1 MWKVI
6 LKYCLVK
13 HLLTVA
19 SVCISFSGHSQ
30 NFPSLTIT
38 IEDTAATQGYYFRL
52 PIRIPLPIFTIM
64 HN

>member
-19 SVCISFSGHSQ
+19 AVCLSFSGHSQ
-30 NFPSLTIT
+30 NFPPLTIT
-38 IEDTAATQGYYFRL
+38 IEDTAATQGYYFL
-52 PIRIPLPIFTIM
+52 TPYTVTG
-64 HN
+64 

>member
-1 MWKVI
+1 
-6 LKYCLVK
+6 
-13 HLLTVA
+13 
-19 SVCISFSGHSQ
+19 VCISFSGHSQ